1 MNSAELQSELS
12 QNESDKK
19 LAKAELEASQRV
31 WVNYVLQNKT
41 EICSNIHP
49 VTVKKK
55 RSARWKEF
63 TDKIK
68 KIFGFT
74 PRKETVD
81 GIEAYLQYRNDFE

>member
-1 MNSAELQSELS
+1 MNSAEIQSELS

-19 LAKAELEASQRV
+19 LAKAELDASKQK
-31 WVNYVLQNKT
+31 WIEYIMKNQD
-41 EICSNIHP
+41 EICSNP
-49 VTVKKK
+49 RPLLVRKK

-74 PRKETVD
+74 PRKETAD
-81 GIEAYLQYRNDFE
+81 GIETYLQYRNDFE